1 MGDVVDGSFVVD
13 ECDDVDTEWKVE
25 RGKDG
30 VDDRFSRGGGRS
42 LV

>member
-13 ECDDVDTEWKVE
+13 ECDDVDTERKVE
-25 RGKDG
+25 GGKDG
-30 VDDRFSRGGGRS
+30 VDDGFQGGGGRS